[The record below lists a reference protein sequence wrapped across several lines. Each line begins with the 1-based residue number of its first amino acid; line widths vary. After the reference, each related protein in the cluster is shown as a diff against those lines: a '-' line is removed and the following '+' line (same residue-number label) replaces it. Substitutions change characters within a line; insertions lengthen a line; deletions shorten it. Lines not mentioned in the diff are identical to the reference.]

1 MNRSYSK
8 IRHVQESN
16 TRLEKRLLDEQTEDL
31 QDKKDKLK
39 SIETDNKRI
48 LGESHLGYDYGW
60 EPPVGIIAK
69 LEEVRKDNDRLC
81 RLCNHKC
88 DWKYLDEVIKE
99 LKLRV
104 PPGLLYYDD

>member
-16 TRLEKRLLDEQTEDL
+16 TRLEKRLLGEQTEDL
-31 QDKKDKLK
+31 QDKL
-39 SIETDNKRI
+39 IEVLD
-48 LGESHLGYDYGW
+48 ESHLGYDYGW

-69 LEEVRKDNDRLC
+69 LEQLRKDNDK
-81 RLCNHKC
+81 LCNHKC
-88 DWKYLDEVIKE
+88 DWTYLDEVIRD

-104 PPGLLYYDD
+104 PEGLLYYDD